1 MKNYFKVVKDY
12 EGFKTDYIWST
23 DEIND
28 YIESLIDYDNM
39 EWSIEL
45 LDLIVS
51 YPENDHINI
60 KQNIC
65 GKFKGI
71 TVFYNSEYEK
81 DIILNLIKNEIKN
94 LIELKEDF

>member
-12 EGFKTDYIWST
+12 EGFTTDYMWSA

-28 YIESLIDYDNM
+28 YIESLIDYDDID
-39 EWSIEL
+39 WSIDL
-45 LDLIVS
+45 LDLIAS
-51 YPENDHINI
+51 YPEVDHINI

-71 TVFYNSEYEK
+71 TVYYNSEYEK
-81 DIILNLIKNEIKN
+81 DCILSLLKNAIKN
-94 LIELKEDF
+94 LIELKEEF